1 VEDYTLL
8 MLSIWYLWT
17 DGSSRE

>member
-1 VEDYTLL
+1 VADYTLL
-8 MLSIWYLWT
+8 MLSIWYCWT